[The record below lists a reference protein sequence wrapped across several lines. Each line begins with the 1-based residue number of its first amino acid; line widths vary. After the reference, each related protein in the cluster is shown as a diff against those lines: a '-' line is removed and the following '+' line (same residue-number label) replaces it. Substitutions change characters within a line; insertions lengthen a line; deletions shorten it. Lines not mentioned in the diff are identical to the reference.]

1 MAEKK
6 IVADGTFERKDLC
19 PSVYKKGKTDSLSVC
34 WLKHDDFGY
43 LFASKYVNTA
53 LDISVTY
60 REALIFNMTEDTRQH
75 VVKLLDEKDV
85 TWYFYTL
92 SGLRI
97 LMSVKKVSHLEDRRK
112 FASWFDKNLA
122 VSLSKDT
129 CKSCS
134 LASFVENTRDIYEL
148 KDVVTGNEENIVLA
162 KQKKI
167 LAEKKAK
174 EANPMK
180 AHAHEQEQ
188 GKISEVVS
196 YTKNESVSSN
206 LPASQ
211 KEVRKF
217 DGMLGSVRVVMRENK
232 PWFVAKDV
240 AACIEYDP
248 SSMNKM
254 CNLCRD
260 KDKAVV
266 SIADLRVSEDSS
278 ETLQMFSKTTPT
290 VTLISESGL
299 YRILAKCS
307 LPKCEPFESWIF
319 DTVLPSIEASN
330 TTIEKSQHETH
341 IIHNQNSYQ
350 SPDIGIG
357 SQTFC
362 GVRGYEKE
370 GVAYLHIEDVARGLG
385 FTQSQVKNGKEYTSI
400 RWERIDAFLADFGF
414 PPQVGESG
422 NPHDY
427 YIPENLFYRLC
438 MKAKN
443 EVAEAFQAKVAD
455 DIIPSIRKTG
465 SYSVSNK
472 TNAKALPHDYLS
484 ALKAL
489 VESEEQRLETQKALS
504 AEQDAHNETRLALTA
519 ETEKNEALVQ
529 QNNYMAKVENS
540 ALATASRL
548 SNDNKRL
555 SHDIYLNEMYV
566 TQAMSDGTN
575 YHVERNRMFR
585 SVYEFVTQSTTSARI
600 FKQDVFKNTYIR
612 NSLLTKIDNEMLDVF
627 VKYISRAVANGISE
641 SFIKDVFKIVRKSWD
656 KKEIPNMGKRSPD
669 EVRIVLNAIY
679 EYVQEQK
686 DSVVTS
692 NFKDIWAPPKYSLV
706 IWSQWF
712 RSYFKSLSNCREL
725 HDYLNTQTLNALRV
739 KEEGYDMPRFVM
751 DECAKNFGFFV
762 TMQ

>member
-19 PSVYKKGKTDSLSVC
+19 PSVYKKGKTESLSVY

-92 SGLRI
+92 SGLHI
-97 LMSVKKVSHLEDRRK
+97 LMSVKKVSRLEDRRK

-134 LASFVENTRDIYEL
+134 LAPFVENTRDIYDL
-148 KDVVTGNEENIVLA
+148 KDLVTGKEENIVLA
-162 KQKKI
+162 KQKKM
-167 LAEKKAK
+167 LEEKKAK

-180 AHAHEQEQ
+180 AQVNEQEQ
-188 GKISEVVS
+188 SNLAEVVS
-196 YTKNESVSSN
+196 ETKNESVSSN
-206 LPASQ
+206 LTAAQ

-240 AACIEYDP
+240 AACIEH
-248 SSMNKM
+248 SNVTKM
-254 CNLCRD
+254 CDICRA
-260 KDKAVV
+260 KDVDTINGKEFPN
-266 SIADLRVSEDSS
+266 DLLEYSEGRGN
-278 ETLQMFSKTTPT
+278 PN
-290 VTLISESGL
+290 VCVISESGL
-299 YRILAKCS
+299 YRILAKSS
-307 LPKCEPFESWIF
+307 LPKCEPFESWVF
-319 DTVLPSIEASN
+319 DEVLPSIR
-330 TTIEKSQHETH
+330 Q
-341 IIHNQNSYQ
+341 
-350 SPDIGIG
+350 
-357 SQTFC
+357 
-362 GVRGYEKE
+362 
-370 GVAYLHIEDVARGLG
+370 
-385 FTQSQVKNGKEYTSI
+385 
-400 RWERIDAFLADFGF
+400 
-414 PPQVGESG
+414 
-422 NPHDY
+422 
-427 YIPENLFYRLC
+427 
-438 MKAKN
+438 
-443 EVAEAFQAKVAD
+443 
-455 DIIPSIRKTG
+455 TG

-686 DSVVTS
+686 DGVVTS

-712 RSYFKSLSNCREL
+712 RYYFKSLSNCREL

-762 TMQ
+762 TMP

>member
-19 PSVYKKGKTDSLSVC
+19 PSVYKKGKTESLSVY

-92 SGLRI
+92 SGLHL
-97 LMSVKKVSHLEDRRK
+97 LMSVKKVSRLEDRRK

-129 CKSCS
+129 CKNCF
-134 LASFVENTRDIYEL
+134 LAPFVENTRDIYDL
-148 KDVVTGNEENIVLA
+148 KEVVTGNEENIVLA
-162 KQKKI
+162 KQKKM

-180 AHAHEQEQ
+180 AQVNEQEQ
-188 GKISEVVS
+188 STIAEVVS
-196 YTKNESVSSN
+196 ETKNESVSSN
-206 LPASQ
+206 LPAAQ

-240 AACIEYDP
+240 AACIEYDL
-248 SSMNKM
+248 SNVSKM
-254 CNLCRD
+254 CKLCRERD
-260 KDKAVV
+260 VAIVNGKEY
-266 SIADLRVSEDSS
+266 SYDLYEYSEGRGN
-278 ETLQMFSKTTPT
+278 PN
-290 VTLISESGL
+290 VCVISESGL

-307 LPKCEPFESWIF
+307 LPKCEPFESWVF
-319 DTVLPSIEASN
+319 DEVLPSIR
-330 TTIEKSQHETH
+330 Q
-341 IIHNQNSYQ
+341 
-350 SPDIGIG
+350 
-357 SQTFC
+357 
-362 GVRGYEKE
+362 
-370 GVAYLHIEDVARGLG
+370 
-385 FTQSQVKNGKEYTSI
+385 
-400 RWERIDAFLADFGF
+400 
-414 PPQVGESG
+414 
-422 NPHDY
+422 
-427 YIPENLFYRLC
+427 
-438 MKAKN
+438 
-443 EVAEAFQAKVAD
+443 
-455 DIIPSIRKTG
+455 TG
-465 SYSVSNK
+465 SYSV
-472 TNAKALPHDYLS
+472 TTPALPDFTNPAEAARAWATEY
-484 ALKAL
+484 
-489 VESEEQRLETQKALS
+489 EQRVTAQKALS

-686 DSVVTS
+686 DGVVTS

-712 RSYFKSLSNCREL
+712 RYYFKSLSNCREL

-762 TMQ
+762 TMP

>member
-19 PSVYKKGKTDSLSVC
+19 PSVYKKGKTESLSVY

-92 SGLRI
+92 SGLHL
-97 LMSVKKVSHLEDRRK
+97 LMSVKKVSRLEDRRK

-134 LASFVENTRDIYEL
+134 LAPFVENTRDIYDL
-148 KDVVTGNEENIVLA
+148 KDLVTGKEENTVLA
-162 KQKKI
+162 KQKKM
-167 LAEKKAK
+167 LEEKKAK

-180 AHAHEQEQ
+180 AQVNEQEQ
-188 GKISEVVS
+188 SNLAEVVS
-196 YTKNESVSSN
+196 ETKNESVSSN
-206 LPASQ
+206 LTAAQ

-217 DGMLGSVRVVMRENK
+217 EGMFGSVRVVMRENK

-240 AACIEYDP
+240 AACIEH
-248 SSMNKM
+248 SNVTKM
-254 CNLCRD
+254 CDICRA
-260 KDKAVV
+260 KDVDTINGKEFPN
-266 SIADLRVSEDSS
+266 DLLEYSEGRGN
-278 ETLQMFSKTTPT
+278 PN
-290 VTLISESGL
+290 VCVISESGL
-299 YRILAKCS
+299 YRILAKSS
-307 LPKCEPFESWIF
+307 LPKCEPFESWVF
-319 DTVLPSIEASN
+319 DEVLPSIR
-330 TTIEKSQHETH
+330 Q
-341 IIHNQNSYQ
+341 
-350 SPDIGIG
+350 
-357 SQTFC
+357 
-362 GVRGYEKE
+362 
-370 GVAYLHIEDVARGLG
+370 
-385 FTQSQVKNGKEYTSI
+385 
-400 RWERIDAFLADFGF
+400 
-414 PPQVGESG
+414 
-422 NPHDY
+422 
-427 YIPENLFYRLC
+427 
-438 MKAKN
+438 
-443 EVAEAFQAKVAD
+443 
-455 DIIPSIRKTG
+455 TG

-686 DSVVTS
+686 DGVVTS

-706 IWSQWF
+706 VWSQWF
-712 RSYFKSLSNCREL
+712 RYYFKSLSNCREL

-751 DECAKNFGFFV
+751 DECAESFGFFV
-762 TMQ
+762 TMP

>member
-19 PSVYKKGKTDSLSVC
+19 PSVYKKGKTESLSVY

-92 SGLRI
+92 SGLHI
-97 LMSVKKVSHLEDRRK
+97 LMSVKKVSRLEDRRK

-134 LASFVENTRDIYEL
+134 LAPFVENTRDIYDL
-148 KDVVTGNEENIVLA
+148 KDLVTGKEENIVLA
-162 KQKKI
+162 KQKKM
-167 LAEKKAK
+167 LEEKKAK

-180 AHAHEQEQ
+180 AQVNEQEQ
-188 GKISEVVS
+188 SNLAEVVS
-196 YTKNESVSSN
+196 ETKNESVSSN
-206 LPASQ
+206 LTAAQ

-217 DGMLGSVRVVMRENK
+217 EGMFGSVRVVMRENK

-240 AACIEYDP
+240 AACIEH
-248 SSMNKM
+248 SNVTKM
-254 CNLCRD
+254 CDICRA
-260 KDKAVV
+260 KDVDTINGKEFPN
-266 SIADLRVSEDSS
+266 DLLEYSEGRGN
-278 ETLQMFSKTTPT
+278 PN
-290 VTLISESGL
+290 VCVISESGL
-299 YRILAKCS
+299 YRILAKSS
-307 LPKCEPFESWIF
+307 LPKCEPFESWVF
-319 DTVLPSIEASN
+319 DEVLPSIR
-330 TTIEKSQHETH
+330 Q
-341 IIHNQNSYQ
+341 
-350 SPDIGIG
+350 
-357 SQTFC
+357 
-362 GVRGYEKE
+362 
-370 GVAYLHIEDVARGLG
+370 
-385 FTQSQVKNGKEYTSI
+385 
-400 RWERIDAFLADFGF
+400 
-414 PPQVGESG
+414 
-422 NPHDY
+422 
-427 YIPENLFYRLC
+427 
-438 MKAKN
+438 
-443 EVAEAFQAKVAD
+443 
-455 DIIPSIRKTG
+455 TG
-465 SYSVSNK
+465 SYSISNK

-529 QNNYMAKVENS
+529 QNNYMARVENS

-600 FKQDVFKNTYIR
+600 FKQDVFKNVYIR

-686 DSVVTS
+686 DGVVTS

-712 RSYFKSLSNCREL
+712 RYYFKSLSNCREL

-762 TMQ
+762 TMP

>member
-19 PSVYKKGKTDSLSVC
+19 YSVYKKGKTESLSVY

-60 REALIFNMTEDTRQH
+60 REALIFNMTEDTHQH

-92 SGLRI
+92 SGLHL
-97 LMSVKKVSHLEDRRK
+97 LMSVKKVSRLEDRRK

-134 LASFVENTRDIYEL
+134 LAPYVENTRDLYDL
-148 KDVVTGNEENIVLA
+148 KDVVTGNKENIVLA
-162 KQKKI
+162 KQKKM

-174 EANPMK
+174 ESSVVK
-180 AHAHEQEQ
+180 AQGHEQEQ
-188 GKISEVVS
+188 SKIAEVVE
-196 YTKNESVSSN
+196 TKNENVSSN
-206 LPASQ
+206 LPAAQ
-211 KEVRKF
+211 KDVQKF

-240 AACIEYDP
+240 AACIEH
-248 SSMNKM
+248 SNVTKM
-254 CNLCRD
+254 CELCRD
-260 KDKAVV
+260 KDKATITNSKEIGV
-266 SIADLRVSEDSS
+266 INDSLI
-278 ETLQMFSKTTPT
+278 TQQMFSKNTPNI
-290 VTLISESGL
+290 TLISESGL

-307 LPKCEPFESWIF
+307 LPKCEPFETWVF
-319 DTVLPSIEASN
+319 DEVLPSIR
-330 TTIEKSQHETH
+330 Q
-341 IIHNQNSYQ
+341 
-350 SPDIGIG
+350 
-357 SQTFC
+357 
-362 GVRGYEKE
+362 
-370 GVAYLHIEDVARGLG
+370 
-385 FTQSQVKNGKEYTSI
+385 
-400 RWERIDAFLADFGF
+400 
-414 PPQVGESG
+414 
-422 NPHDY
+422 
-427 YIPENLFYRLC
+427 
-438 MKAKN
+438 
-443 EVAEAFQAKVAD
+443 
-455 DIIPSIRKTG
+455 TG
-465 SYSVSNK
+465 SYSVTTPALPDF
-472 TNAKALPHDYLS
+472 TNPAKAARAWATEY
-484 ALKAL
+484 
-489 VESEEQRLETQKALS
+489 EQRVTAQKALS
-504 AEQDAHNETRLALTA
+504 AEQVAHNETRLALTA

-555 SHDIYLNEMYV
+555 SHDIYLNEMYI
-566 TQAMSDGTN
+566 TQAMSDGMN

-600 FKQDVFKNTYIR
+600 FKQDVFKNVYIR

-656 KKEIPNMGKRSPD
+656 KKEIPNMGKRSPE
-669 EVRIVLNAIY
+669 EVQIVLNAIY

-686 DSVVTS
+686 DGVATS
-692 NFKDIWAPPKYSLV
+692 NFKDRWAPPKYSLV

-712 RSYFKSLSNCREL
+712 RSYFKNLANCSEL

-739 KEEGYDMPRFVM
+739 KEEGYDIPRFVM

-762 TMQ
+762 TIP

>member
-19 PSVYKKGKTDSLSVC
+19 PSVYKKGKTESLSVY

-92 SGLRI
+92 SGLHL
-97 LMSVKKVSHLEDRRK
+97 LMSVKKVSRLEDRRK

-134 LASFVENTRDIYEL
+134 LAPFVENTRDIYDL
-148 KDVVTGNEENIVLA
+148 KEVVTGNKENIVLA
-162 KQKKI
+162 KQKKM

-180 AHAHEQEQ
+180 AQAHEQEQ
-188 GKISEVVS
+188 SNLAEVVS
-196 YTKNESVSSN
+196 ETKNESVSSN
-206 LPASQ
+206 LTAAQ

-217 DGMLGSVRVVMRENK
+217 EGMFGSVRVVMRENK

-240 AACIEYDP
+240 AGCIEH
-248 SSMNKM
+248 SNVTKM
-254 CNLCRD
+254 CDICRA
-260 KDKAVV
+260 KDVDTINGKEFPN
-266 SIADLRVSEDSS
+266 DLLEYSEGRGN
-278 ETLQMFSKTTPT
+278 PN
-290 VTLISESGL
+290 VCVISESGL
-299 YRILAKCS
+299 YRILAKSS
-307 LPKCEPFESWIF
+307 LPKCEPFESWVF
-319 DTVLPSIEASN
+319 DEVLPSIR
-330 TTIEKSQHETH
+330 Q
-341 IIHNQNSYQ
+341 
-350 SPDIGIG
+350 
-357 SQTFC
+357 
-362 GVRGYEKE
+362 
-370 GVAYLHIEDVARGLG
+370 
-385 FTQSQVKNGKEYTSI
+385 
-400 RWERIDAFLADFGF
+400 
-414 PPQVGESG
+414 
-422 NPHDY
+422 
-427 YIPENLFYRLC
+427 
-438 MKAKN
+438 
-443 EVAEAFQAKVAD
+443 
-455 DIIPSIRKTG
+455 TG
-465 SYSVSNK
+465 SYSVSNS

-489 VESEEQRLETQKALS
+489 VESEEQRLETQRALS
-504 AEQDAHNETRLALTA
+504 AEQGAHNETRLALTA

-600 FKQDVFKNTYIR
+600 FKQDVFKNVYIR

-686 DSVVTS
+686 DGVVTS

-712 RSYFKSLSNCREL
+712 RYYFKSLSNCREL

-762 TMQ
+762 TMP

>member
-19 PSVYKKGKTDSLSVC
+19 PSVYKKGKTESLSVY

-92 SGLRI
+92 SGLHL
-97 LMSVKKVSHLEDRRK
+97 LMSVKKVSRIEDRRK
-112 FASWFDKNLA
+112 FASWFDKNLS
-122 VSLSKDT
+122 VPLSKDT

-134 LASFVENTRDIYEL
+134 IAPFVENTRDLSDL
-148 KDVVTGNEENIVLA
+148 KEVVTGNKENIVLA
-162 KQKKI
+162 KQKKM
-167 LAEKKAK
+167 LEEKKAK

-180 AHAHEQEQ
+180 AQVNEQEQ
-188 GKISEVVS
+188 SKIAEVVE
-196 YTKNESVSSN
+196 TKNENVSSN
-206 LPASQ
+206 LTAAQ

-217 DGMLGSVRVVMRENK
+217 EGMFGSVRVVMRENK

-240 AACIEYDP
+240 AACIEYDL
-248 SSMNKM
+248 SNVSKM
-254 CNLCRD
+254 CKLCRERD
-260 KDKAVV
+260 VCVESASKFD
-266 SIADLRVSEDSS
+266 SYDLYESGNSRI
-278 ETLQMFSKTTPT
+278 
-290 VTLISESGL
+290 TLISESGL

-307 LPKCEPFESWIF
+307 LPKCEPFESWVF
-319 DTVLPSIEASN
+319 DEVLPSIR
-330 TTIEKSQHETH
+330 Q
-341 IIHNQNSYQ
+341 
-350 SPDIGIG
+350 
-357 SQTFC
+357 
-362 GVRGYEKE
+362 
-370 GVAYLHIEDVARGLG
+370 
-385 FTQSQVKNGKEYTSI
+385 
-400 RWERIDAFLADFGF
+400 
-414 PPQVGESG
+414 
-422 NPHDY
+422 
-427 YIPENLFYRLC
+427 
-438 MKAKN
+438 
-443 EVAEAFQAKVAD
+443 
-455 DIIPSIRKTG
+455 TG
-465 SYSVSNK
+465 SYSI
-472 TNAKALPHDYLS
+472 TTPALPDFTNPAEAARAWATEY
-484 ALKAL
+484 
-489 VESEEQRLETQKALS
+489 EQRVTAQKALS

-519 ETEKNEALVQ
+519 ETERNEALVQ

-600 FKQDVFKNTYIR
+600 FKQDVFKNVYIR

-656 KKEIPNMGKRSPD
+656 KKEIPNMGKRSPE

-686 DSVVTS
+686 DCVVTS

-712 RSYFKSLSNCREL
+712 RYYFKSLTNCREL

-762 TMQ
+762 TMP

>member
-19 PSVYKKGKTDSLSVC
+19 PSVYKKGKTESLSVY

-92 SGLRI
+92 SGLHI
-97 LMSVKKVSHLEDRRK
+97 LMSVKKVSRLEDRRK

-134 LASFVENTRDIYEL
+134 LAPFVENTRDIYDL
-148 KDVVTGNEENIVLA
+148 KDLVTGKEENIVLA
-162 KQKKI
+162 KQKKM
-167 LAEKKAK
+167 LEEKKAK

-180 AHAHEQEQ
+180 AQVNEQEQ
-188 GKISEVVS
+188 SNLAEVVS
-196 YTKNESVSSN
+196 ETKNESVSSN
-206 LPASQ
+206 LTAAQ

-217 DGMLGSVRVVMRENK
+217 EGMFGSVRVVMRENK

-240 AACIEYDP
+240 AACIEH
-248 SSMNKM
+248 SNVTKM
-254 CNLCRD
+254 CDICRA
-260 KDKAVV
+260 KDVDTINGKEFPN
-266 SIADLRVSEDSS
+266 DLLEYSEGRGN
-278 ETLQMFSKTTPT
+278 PN
-290 VTLISESGL
+290 VCVISESGL
-299 YRILAKCS
+299 YRILAKSS
-307 LPKCEPFESWIF
+307 LPKCEPFESWVF
-319 DTVLPSIEASN
+319 DEVLPSIR
-330 TTIEKSQHETH
+330 Q
-341 IIHNQNSYQ
+341 
-350 SPDIGIG
+350 
-357 SQTFC
+357 
-362 GVRGYEKE
+362 
-370 GVAYLHIEDVARGLG
+370 
-385 FTQSQVKNGKEYTSI
+385 
-400 RWERIDAFLADFGF
+400 
-414 PPQVGESG
+414 
-422 NPHDY
+422 
-427 YIPENLFYRLC
+427 
-438 MKAKN
+438 
-443 EVAEAFQAKVAD
+443 
-455 DIIPSIRKTG
+455 TG

-686 DSVVTS
+686 DGVVTS

-712 RSYFKSLSNCREL
+712 RYYFKSLSNCREL

-762 TMQ
+762 TMP

>member
-19 PSVYKKGKTDSLSVC
+19 PSVYKKGKTESLSVY
-34 WLKHDDFGY
+34 WLNHDDFGY

-92 SGLRI
+92 SGLHI
-97 LMSVKKVSHLEDRRK
+97 LMSVKKVSRLEDRRK

-122 VSLSKDT
+122 VPLSKDT
-129 CKSCS
+129 CKSCY
-134 LASFVENTRDIYEL
+134 LAPFVENTRDIYDL
-148 KDVVTGNEENIVLA
+148 KEVVTGNEENIVLA
-162 KQKKI
+162 KQKKM
-167 LAEKKAK
+167 LAEKKTK
-174 EANPMK
+174 EASMMK
-180 AHAHEQEQ
+180 AQVNEQEQ
-188 GKISEVVS
+188 SKIAEVVS
-196 YTKNESVSSN
+196 ETKNESVSSN
-206 LPASQ
+206 RPTVKKDVQ
-211 KEVRKF
+211 KF
-217 DGMLGSVRVVMRENK
+217 DGMLGSIRVVMRENK

-307 LPKCEPFESWIF
+307 LPKCEPFETWVF
-319 DTVLPSIEASN
+319 DEVLPSIR
-330 TTIEKSQHETH
+330 Q
-341 IIHNQNSYQ
+341 
-350 SPDIGIG
+350 
-357 SQTFC
+357 
-362 GVRGYEKE
+362 
-370 GVAYLHIEDVARGLG
+370 
-385 FTQSQVKNGKEYTSI
+385 
-400 RWERIDAFLADFGF
+400 
-414 PPQVGESG
+414 
-422 NPHDY
+422 
-427 YIPENLFYRLC
+427 
-438 MKAKN
+438 
-443 EVAEAFQAKVAD
+443 
-455 DIIPSIRKTG
+455 TG
-465 SYSVSNK
+465 SYSV
-472 TNAKALPHDYLS
+472 TTPALPDFTNPAEAARAWATEY
-484 ALKAL
+484 
-489 VESEEQRLETQKALS
+489 EQRVTAQKALS

-566 TQAMSDGTN
+566 TQAMSDGMN

-612 NSLLTKIDNEMLDVF
+612 NSLLNKIDSEMLDVF

-669 EVRIVLNAIY
+669 EVQIVLNAIY

-686 DSVVTS
+686 DGVATS
-692 NFKDIWAPPKYSLV
+692 NFKDRWAPPKYSLV

-712 RSYFKSLSNCREL
+712 RYYFKSLSNCREL

-762 TMQ
+762 TMP

>member
-19 PSVYKKGKTDSLSVC
+19 PSVYKKGKTESLSVY

-92 SGLRI
+92 SGLHI
-97 LMSVKKVSHLEDRRK
+97 LMSVKKVSRLEDRRK

-134 LASFVENTRDIYEL
+134 LAPFVENTRDIYDL
-148 KDVVTGNEENIVLA
+148 KDLVTGKEENIVLA
-162 KQKKI
+162 KQKKM
-167 LAEKKAK
+167 LEEKKAK

-180 AHAHEQEQ
+180 AQVNEQEQ
-188 GKISEVVS
+188 SNLAEVVS
-196 YTKNESVSSN
+196 ETKNESVSSN
-206 LPASQ
+206 LTAAQ

-240 AACIEYDP
+240 AACIEH
-248 SSMNKM
+248 SNVTKM
-254 CNLCRD
+254 CDICRA
-260 KDKAVV
+260 KDVDTINGKEFPN
-266 SIADLRVSEDSS
+266 DLLEYSEGRGN
-278 ETLQMFSKTTPT
+278 PN
-290 VTLISESGL
+290 VCVISESGL
-299 YRILAKCS
+299 YRILAKSS
-307 LPKCEPFESWIF
+307 LPKCEPFESWVF
-319 DTVLPSIEASN
+319 DEVLPSIR
-330 TTIEKSQHETH
+330 Q
-341 IIHNQNSYQ
+341 
-350 SPDIGIG
+350 
-357 SQTFC
+357 
-362 GVRGYEKE
+362 
-370 GVAYLHIEDVARGLG
+370 
-385 FTQSQVKNGKEYTSI
+385 
-400 RWERIDAFLADFGF
+400 
-414 PPQVGESG
+414 
-422 NPHDY
+422 
-427 YIPENLFYRLC
+427 
-438 MKAKN
+438 
-443 EVAEAFQAKVAD
+443 
-455 DIIPSIRKTG
+455 TG
-465 SYSVSNK
+465 SYSISNK
-472 TNAKALPHDYLS
+472 TNAKALPQDYLS

-529 QNNYMAKVENS
+529 QNNYMARVENS

-600 FKQDVFKNTYIR
+600 FKQDVFKNVYIR

-686 DSVVTS
+686 DGVVTS

-712 RSYFKSLSNCREL
+712 RYYFKSLSNCREL

-762 TMQ
+762 TMP

>member
-19 PSVYKKGKTDSLSVC
+19 PSVYKKGKTESLSVY

-43 LFASKYVNTA
+43 LFASKFVNTA

-92 SGLRI
+92 SGLHL
-97 LMSVKKVSHLEDRRK
+97 LMSVKKVSRLEDRRK

-129 CKSCS
+129 CKNCF
-134 LASFVENTRDIYEL
+134 LAPFVENTRDIYDL
-148 KDVVTGNEENIVLA
+148 KDVVTGNEENIVLV
-162 KQKKI
+162 KQKKM

-174 EANPMK
+174 EASVMK
-180 AHAHEQEQ
+180 VNTQEQ
-188 GKISEVVS
+188 SKIAEVVE
-196 YTKNESVSSN
+196 TKKENVSSN
-206 LPASQ
+206 LPAAQ

-217 DGMLGSVRVVMRENK
+217 DGMLGSVRIVMRENK

-240 AACIEYDP
+240 AACIEYDL
-248 SSMNKM
+248 SNVSKM
-254 CNLCRD
+254 CKLCRERD
-260 KDKAVV
+260 VCVESASKFD
-266 SIADLRVSEDSS
+266 SYDLYESGNSRI
-278 ETLQMFSKTTPT
+278 
-290 VTLISESGL
+290 TLISESGL

-307 LPKCEPFESWIF
+307 LPKCESFETWVF
-319 DTVLPSIEASN
+319 DEVLPSIR
-330 TTIEKSQHETH
+330 Q
-341 IIHNQNSYQ
+341 
-350 SPDIGIG
+350 
-357 SQTFC
+357 
-362 GVRGYEKE
+362 
-370 GVAYLHIEDVARGLG
+370 
-385 FTQSQVKNGKEYTSI
+385 
-400 RWERIDAFLADFGF
+400 
-414 PPQVGESG
+414 
-422 NPHDY
+422 
-427 YIPENLFYRLC
+427 
-438 MKAKN
+438 
-443 EVAEAFQAKVAD
+443 
-455 DIIPSIRKTG
+455 TG
-465 SYSVSNK
+465 SYSV
-472 TNAKALPHDYLS
+472 TTPALPDFTNPAEAARAWATEY
-484 ALKAL
+484 
-489 VESEEQRLETQKALS
+489 EQRVTAQKALS

-686 DSVVTS
+686 DGVVTS

-712 RSYFKSLSNCREL
+712 RYYFKSLSNCREL

-762 TMQ
+762 TMP

>member
-6 IVADGTFERKDLC
+6 PVADGTFERKDLC
-19 PSVYKKGKTDSLSVC
+19 PSVYKKGKTESLSVY

-92 SGLRI
+92 SGLHL
-97 LMSVKKVSHLEDRRK
+97 LMSVKKVSRLEDRRK

-129 CKSCS
+129 CKNCF
-134 LASFVENTRDIYEL
+134 LAPFVENTRDIYDL
-148 KDVVTGNEENIVLA
+148 KDVVTGNEENIVLV
-162 KQKKI
+162 KQKKM

-174 EANPMK
+174 EASVMK
-180 AHAHEQEQ
+180 VNTQEQ
-188 GKISEVVS
+188 SKIAEVVS
-196 YTKNESVSSN
+196 ETKNESVSSN
-206 LPASQ
+206 LSAAQ

-217 DGMLGSVRVVMRENK
+217 DGMLGSVRIVMRENK

-240 AACIEYDP
+240 AACIEYDL
-248 SSMNKM
+248 SNVSKM
-254 CNLCRD
+254 CKLCRERD
-260 KDKAVV
+260 VCVESASKFD
-266 SIADLRVSEDSS
+266 SYDLYESGNSRI
-278 ETLQMFSKTTPT
+278 
-290 VTLISESGL
+290 TLISESGL

-307 LPKCEPFESWIF
+307 LPKCESFESWIF
-319 DTVLPSIEASN
+319 DTVLPSIEASKS
-330 TTIEKSQHETH
+330 TIEKSQHETH

-357 SQTFC
+357 SHTFC

-427 YIPENLFYRLC
+427 YIPENIFYRLC

-455 DIIPSIRKTG
+455 EIIPSIRKTG

-686 DSVVTS
+686 DGVVTS

-712 RSYFKSLSNCREL
+712 RYYFKSLSNCREL

-739 KEEGYDMPRFVM
+739 KEEGYDIPRFVM

-762 TMQ
+762 TMP

>member
-19 PSVYKKGKTDSLSVC
+19 PSVYKKGKTESLSVY

-92 SGLRI
+92 SGLHL
-97 LMSVKKVSHLEDRRK
+97 LMSVKKVSRLEDRRK

-122 VSLSKDT
+122 VSLSRDT

-134 LASFVENTRDIYEL
+134 LAPFVENTRDIYDL
-148 KDVVTGNEENIVLA
+148 KEVVTGKEENIVLA
-162 KQKKI
+162 KQKKM
-167 LAEKKAK
+167 LEEKKAK

-180 AHAHEQEQ
+180 AQVNEQEQ
-188 GKISEVVS
+188 SNLAEVVS
-196 YTKNESVSSN
+196 ETKNESVSSN
-206 LPASQ
+206 LTAAQ

-217 DGMLGSVRVVMRENK
+217 EGMFGSVRVVMRENK

-240 AACIEYDP
+240 AGCIEH
-248 SSMNKM
+248 SNVTKM
-254 CNLCRD
+254 CELCRD
-260 KDKAVV
+260 KDKATITNSDEIGVINE
-266 SIADLRVSEDSS
+266 SLR
-278 ETLQMFSKTTPT
+278 TQQMFSKNAPHI
-290 VTLISESGL
+290 TLISESGL

-307 LPKCEPFESWIF
+307 LPKCEPFESWVF
-319 DTVLPSIEASN
+319 DEVLPSIR
-330 TTIEKSQHETH
+330 Q
-341 IIHNQNSYQ
+341 
-350 SPDIGIG
+350 
-357 SQTFC
+357 
-362 GVRGYEKE
+362 
-370 GVAYLHIEDVARGLG
+370 
-385 FTQSQVKNGKEYTSI
+385 
-400 RWERIDAFLADFGF
+400 
-414 PPQVGESG
+414 
-422 NPHDY
+422 
-427 YIPENLFYRLC
+427 
-438 MKAKN
+438 
-443 EVAEAFQAKVAD
+443 
-455 DIIPSIRKTG
+455 TG
-465 SYSVSNK
+465 SYSV
-472 TNAKALPHDYLS
+472 TTPALPDFTNPAEAARAWATEY
-484 ALKAL
+484 
-489 VESEEQRLETQKALS
+489 EQRVTTQKALS

-686 DSVVTS
+686 DGVVTS

-712 RSYFKSLSNCREL
+712 RYYFKSLSNCREL

-762 TMQ
+762 TMP

>member
-19 PSVYKKGKTDSLSVC
+19 PSVYKKGKTESLSVY

-92 SGLRI
+92 SGLHI
-97 LMSVKKVSHLEDRRK
+97 LMSVKKVSRLEDRRK

-134 LASFVENTRDIYEL
+134 LAPFVENTRDIYDL
-148 KDVVTGNEENIVLA
+148 KDLVTGKEESIVLA
-162 KQKKI
+162 KQKKM
-167 LAEKKAK
+167 LEEKKAK

-180 AHAHEQEQ
+180 AQVNEQEQ
-188 GKISEVVS
+188 SNLAEVVS
-196 YTKNESVSSN
+196 ETKNESVSSN
-206 LPASQ
+206 LTAAQ

-217 DGMLGSVRVVMRENK
+217 EGMFGSVRVVMRENK

-240 AACIEYDP
+240 AACIEH
-248 SSMNKM
+248 SNVTKM
-254 CNLCRD
+254 CDICRA
-260 KDKAVV
+260 KDVDTINGKEFPN
-266 SIADLRVSEDSS
+266 DLLEYSEGRGN
-278 ETLQMFSKTTPT
+278 PN
-290 VTLISESGL
+290 VCVISESGL
-299 YRILAKCS
+299 YRILAKSS
-307 LPKCEPFESWIF
+307 LPKCEPFESWVF
-319 DTVLPSIEASN
+319 DEVLPSIR
-330 TTIEKSQHETH
+330 Q
-341 IIHNQNSYQ
+341 
-350 SPDIGIG
+350 
-357 SQTFC
+357 
-362 GVRGYEKE
+362 
-370 GVAYLHIEDVARGLG
+370 
-385 FTQSQVKNGKEYTSI
+385 
-400 RWERIDAFLADFGF
+400 
-414 PPQVGESG
+414 
-422 NPHDY
+422 
-427 YIPENLFYRLC
+427 
-438 MKAKN
+438 
-443 EVAEAFQAKVAD
+443 
-455 DIIPSIRKTG
+455 TG

-566 TQAMSDGTN
+566 MQAMSDGTN

-686 DSVVTS
+686 DGVVTS

-712 RSYFKSLSNCREL
+712 RYYFKSLSNCREL

-762 TMQ
+762 TMP

>member
-19 PSVYKKGKTDSLSVC
+19 PSVYKKGKTESLSVY

-75 VVKLLDEKDV
+75 VVKLSDEKDV

-92 SGLRI
+92 SGLHI
-97 LMSVKKVSHLEDRRK
+97 LMSVKKVSRLADRRK

-122 VSLSKDT
+122 VSLSKYT

-134 LASFVENTRDIYEL
+134 LAPFVENTRDIYDL
-148 KDVVTGNEENIVLA
+148 KDVVTGNKENIVLV

-167 LAEKKAK
+167 LAEKKTK

-180 AHAHEQEQ
+180 AQVNEPEQS
-188 GKISEVVS
+188 KIADVVS
-196 YTKNESVSSN
+196 ETKNESVSSN
-206 LPASQ
+206 LPTVKKDVQ
-211 KEVRKF
+211 KF

-240 AACIEYDP
+240 AACIEYDI
-248 SSMNKM
+248 SNVSKM
-254 CNLCRD
+254 CKLCRERD
-260 KDKAVV
+260 VCVESASKFD
-266 SIADLRVSEDSS
+266 SYDLYESGNSRI
-278 ETLQMFSKTTPT
+278 
-290 VTLISESGL
+290 TLISESGL

-307 LPKCEPFESWIF
+307 LPKCEPFESWVF
-319 DTVLPSIEASN
+319 DEVLPSIR
-330 TTIEKSQHETH
+330 Q
-341 IIHNQNSYQ
+341 
-350 SPDIGIG
+350 
-357 SQTFC
+357 
-362 GVRGYEKE
+362 
-370 GVAYLHIEDVARGLG
+370 
-385 FTQSQVKNGKEYTSI
+385 
-400 RWERIDAFLADFGF
+400 
-414 PPQVGESG
+414 
-422 NPHDY
+422 
-427 YIPENLFYRLC
+427 
-438 MKAKN
+438 
-443 EVAEAFQAKVAD
+443 
-455 DIIPSIRKTG
+455 TG

-686 DSVVTS
+686 DGVATS
-692 NFKDIWAPPKYSLV
+692 NFKDRWAPPKYSLV

-712 RSYFKSLSNCREL
+712 RYYFKSLSTCIEL

-751 DECAKNFGFFV
+751 DECAKNFGFFI
-762 TMQ
+762 TMP

>member
-1 MAEKK
+1 MVEKK

-19 PSVYKKGKTDSLSVC
+19 PSVYKKGKTESLSVY

-92 SGLRI
+92 SGLHL
-97 LMSVKKVSHLEDRRK
+97 LMSVKKVSRLEDRRK

-129 CKSCS
+129 CKNCF
-134 LASFVENTRDIYEL
+134 LAPFVENTRDIYDMKE
-148 KDVVTGNEENIVLA
+148 VVTGNEENIVLA
-162 KQKKI
+162 KQKKM
-167 LAEKKAK
+167 LEEKKAK
-174 EANPMK
+174 EASVMK
-180 AHAHEQEQ
+180 VNTQEQ
-188 GKISEVVS
+188 SKIAEVVS
-196 YTKNESVSSN
+196 ETKNESVSSN
-206 LPASQ
+206 LPTVKKDVQ
-211 KEVRKF
+211 KF

-240 AACIEYDP
+240 AACIEH
-248 SSMNKM
+248 SNVTKM
-254 CNLCRD
+254 CDLCRD
-260 KDKAVV
+260 KDKATITN
-266 SIADLRVSEDSS
+266 SDEIGAINDMLIPQ
-278 ETLQMFSKTTPT
+278 QMFSKSTTNI
-290 VTLISESGL
+290 TLISESGL

-307 LPKCEPFESWIF
+307 LPKCEPFESWVF
-319 DTVLPSIEASN
+319 DEVLPSIR
-330 TTIEKSQHETH
+330 Q
-341 IIHNQNSYQ
+341 
-350 SPDIGIG
+350 
-357 SQTFC
+357 
-362 GVRGYEKE
+362 
-370 GVAYLHIEDVARGLG
+370 
-385 FTQSQVKNGKEYTSI
+385 
-400 RWERIDAFLADFGF
+400 
-414 PPQVGESG
+414 
-422 NPHDY
+422 
-427 YIPENLFYRLC
+427 
-438 MKAKN
+438 
-443 EVAEAFQAKVAD
+443 
-455 DIIPSIRKTG
+455 TG

-600 FKQDVFKNTYIR
+600 FKQDVFKNVYIR

-686 DSVVTS
+686 DGVVTS

-712 RSYFKSLSNCREL
+712 RYYFKSLSNCREL

-762 TMQ
+762 TMP

>member
-19 PSVYKKGKTDSLSVC
+19 PSVYKKGKTESLSVY

-92 SGLRI
+92 SGLHI
-97 LMSVKKVSHLEDRRK
+97 LMSVKKVSRLEDRRK

-134 LASFVENTRDIYEL
+134 LAPFVENTRDIYDL
-148 KDVVTGNEENIVLA
+148 KDLVTGKEENIVLA
-162 KQKKI
+162 KQKKM
-167 LAEKKAK
+167 LEEKKAK

-180 AHAHEQEQ
+180 AQVNEQEQ
-188 GKISEVVS
+188 SNLAEVVS
-196 YTKNESVSSN
+196 ETKNESVSSN
-206 LPASQ
+206 LTAAQ

-217 DGMLGSVRVVMRENK
+217 EGMFGSVRVVMRENK

-240 AACIEYDP
+240 AACIEH
-248 SSMNKM
+248 SNVTKM
-254 CNLCRD
+254 CDICRA
-260 KDKAVV
+260 KDVDTINGKEFPN
-266 SIADLRVSEDSS
+266 DLLEYSEGRGN
-278 ETLQMFSKTTPT
+278 PN
-290 VTLISESGL
+290 VCVISESGL
-299 YRILAKCS
+299 YRILAKSS
-307 LPKCEPFESWIF
+307 LPKCEPFESWVF
-319 DTVLPSIEASN
+319 DEVLPSIR
-330 TTIEKSQHETH
+330 Q
-341 IIHNQNSYQ
+341 
-350 SPDIGIG
+350 
-357 SQTFC
+357 
-362 GVRGYEKE
+362 
-370 GVAYLHIEDVARGLG
+370 
-385 FTQSQVKNGKEYTSI
+385 
-400 RWERIDAFLADFGF
+400 
-414 PPQVGESG
+414 
-422 NPHDY
+422 
-427 YIPENLFYRLC
+427 
-438 MKAKN
+438 
-443 EVAEAFQAKVAD
+443 
-455 DIIPSIRKTG
+455 TG

-489 VESEEQRLETQKALS
+489 VESEEQRLETQRALS

-686 DSVVTS
+686 DGVVTS

-712 RSYFKSLSNCREL
+712 RYYFKSLSNCREL

-762 TMQ
+762 TMP

>member
-19 PSVYKKGKTDSLSVC
+19 PSVYKKGKTESLSVY

-92 SGLRI
+92 SGLHI
-97 LMSVKKVSHLEDRRK
+97 LMSVKKVSRIEDRRK

-129 CKSCS
+129 CKDCS
-134 LASFVENTRDIYEL
+134 LAPFVENTRDIYDL

-162 KQKKI
+162 KQKKM

-180 AHAHEQEQ
+180 AQVHEQEQ
-188 GKISEVVS
+188 SKIAEVVE
-196 YTKNESVSSN
+196 TKNENVSSN
-206 LPASQ
+206 LTAAQ

-217 DGMLGSVRVVMRENK
+217 DGVLGSVRVVMRENK

-240 AACIEYDP
+240 AACIEYDI
-248 SSMNKM
+248 SNVSKM
-254 CNLCRD
+254 CKLCRE
-260 KDKAVV
+260 KDVCVESASKFD
-266 SIADLRVSEDSS
+266 SYDLYESGNSRI
-278 ETLQMFSKTTPT
+278 
-290 VTLISESGL
+290 TLISESGL
-299 YRILAKCS
+299 YRILAKSS
-307 LPKCEPFESWIF
+307 LPKCEPFESWVF
-319 DTVLPSIEASN
+319 GTVLPSIEASN

-341 IIHNQNSYQ
+341 IIHNQNSYP

-385 FTQSQVKNGKEYTSI
+385 FAYKAASGNEVVRWNRVEEYLI
-400 RWERIDAFLADFGF
+400 GFGF
-414 PPQVGESG
+414 VATCGDGANQ
-422 NPHDY
+422 HDY
-427 YIPENLFYRLC
+427 YIPENIFYRLC

-686 DSVVTS
+686 DGVVTS

-712 RSYFKSLSNCREL
+712 RYYFKSLSNCREL
-725 HDYLNTQTLNALRV
+725 HDYLNTQILNALRV

-762 TMQ
+762 TMP

>member
-19 PSVYKKGKTDSLSVC
+19 PSVYKKGKTESLSVY

-92 SGLRI
+92 SGLHI
-97 LMSVKKVSHLEDRRK
+97 LMSVKKVSRLEDRRK

-129 CKSCS
+129 CKSCY
-134 LASFVENTRDIYEL
+134 LAPFVENTRDIYDL

-162 KQKKI
+162 KQKKM

-174 EANPMK
+174 EANLIK
-180 AHAHEQEQ
+180 AQVHEQGQ

-196 YTKNESVSSN
+196 DTKNENVSSN
-206 LPASQ
+206 LPADQ

-254 CNLCRD
+254 CNLCRY
-260 KDKAVV
+260 KDRAVV

-278 ETLQMFSKTTPT
+278 ETIQMFSKTTPT

-307 LPKCEPFESWIF
+307 LPKCEPFETWVF
-319 DTVLPSIEASN
+319 DEVLPSIR
-330 TTIEKSQHETH
+330 Q
-341 IIHNQNSYQ
+341 
-350 SPDIGIG
+350 
-357 SQTFC
+357 
-362 GVRGYEKE
+362 
-370 GVAYLHIEDVARGLG
+370 
-385 FTQSQVKNGKEYTSI
+385 
-400 RWERIDAFLADFGF
+400 
-414 PPQVGESG
+414 
-422 NPHDY
+422 
-427 YIPENLFYRLC
+427 
-438 MKAKN
+438 
-443 EVAEAFQAKVAD
+443 
-455 DIIPSIRKTG
+455 TG
-465 SYSVSNK
+465 SYSV
-472 TNAKALPHDYLS
+472 TTPALPDFTNPAEAARAWATEY
-484 ALKAL
+484 
-489 VESEEQRLETQKALS
+489 EQRVTAQKALS
-504 AEQDAHNETRLALTA
+504 EEQDAHNETRLALTA

-686 DSVVTS
+686 DGVVTS

-712 RSYFKSLSNCREL
+712 RSYFKNFANCREL

-762 TMQ
+762 TMP

>member
-19 PSVYKKGKTDSLSVC
+19 PSVYKKGKTESLSVY

-92 SGLRI
+92 SGLHI
-97 LMSVKKVSHLEDRRK
+97 LMSVKKVSRLEDRRK

-134 LASFVENTRDIYEL
+134 LAPFVENTRDIYDL
-148 KDVVTGNEENIVLA
+148 KDLVTGKEESIVLA
-162 KQKKI
+162 KQKKM
-167 LAEKKAK
+167 LEEKKAK

-180 AHAHEQEQ
+180 AQVNEQEQ
-188 GKISEVVS
+188 SNLAEVVS
-196 YTKNESVSSN
+196 ETKNESVSSN
-206 LPASQ
+206 LTAAQ

-217 DGMLGSVRVVMRENK
+217 EGMFGSVRVVMRENK

-240 AACIEYDP
+240 AACIEH
-248 SSMNKM
+248 SNVTKM
-254 CNLCRD
+254 CDICRA
-260 KDKAVV
+260 KDVDTINGKEFPN
-266 SIADLRVSEDSS
+266 DLLEYSEGRGN
-278 ETLQMFSKTTPT
+278 PN
-290 VTLISESGL
+290 VCVISESGL
-299 YRILAKCS
+299 YRILAKSS
-307 LPKCEPFESWIF
+307 LPKCEPFESWVF
-319 DTVLPSIEASN
+319 DEVLPSIR
-330 TTIEKSQHETH
+330 Q
-341 IIHNQNSYQ
+341 
-350 SPDIGIG
+350 
-357 SQTFC
+357 
-362 GVRGYEKE
+362 
-370 GVAYLHIEDVARGLG
+370 
-385 FTQSQVKNGKEYTSI
+385 
-400 RWERIDAFLADFGF
+400 
-414 PPQVGESG
+414 
-422 NPHDY
+422 
-427 YIPENLFYRLC
+427 
-438 MKAKN
+438 
-443 EVAEAFQAKVAD
+443 
-455 DIIPSIRKTG
+455 TG

-529 QNNYMAKVENS
+529 QNNYMTKVENS

-566 TQAMSDGTN
+566 MQAMSDGTN

-686 DSVVTS
+686 DGVVTS

-712 RSYFKSLSNCREL
+712 RYYFKSLSNCREL

-762 TMQ
+762 TMP

>member
-6 IVADGTFERKDLC
+6 IAAYGTFERKDLC
-19 PSVYKKGKTDSLSVC
+19 HSIYKKNKTESLSVY

-43 LFASKYVNTA
+43 LFALKYVGTS
-53 LDISVTY
+53 LGISVTY
-60 REALIFNMTEDTRQH
+60 REALIFNMTEDTH
-75 VVKLLDEKDV
+75 KYIVTLSDEKDV

-92 SGLRI
+92 SGLHL
-97 LMSVKKVSHLEDRRK
+97 LMSVKKVSRLEDRRK

-129 CKSCS
+129 CKNCF
-134 LASFVENTRDIYEL
+134 LAPFVENTRDIYDL

-162 KQKKI
+162 KQKKM
-167 LAEKKAK
+167 LAEKKTK
-174 EANPMK
+174 EASMMK
-180 AHAHEQEQ
+180 AQVNEQEQ
-188 GKISEVVS
+188 SKIAEVVS
-196 YTKNESVSSN
+196 EMKNESVSSN
-206 LPASQ
+206 LPAAQ

-217 DGMLGSVRVVMRENK
+217 DGMLGSVRIVMRENK

-240 AACIEYDP
+240 AACIEH
-248 SSMNKM
+248 SNVTKM
-254 CNLCRD
+254 CDLCRD
-260 KDKAVV
+260 KDKVV
-266 SIADLRVSEDSS
+266 VRPSDLTSNDLLDVKNREY
-278 ETLQMFSKTTPT
+278 
-290 VTLISESGL
+290 TLISESGL

-307 LPKCEPFESWIF
+307 LPKCEPFESWVF
-319 DTVLPSIEASN
+319 DEVLPSIR
-330 TTIEKSQHETH
+330 Q
-341 IIHNQNSYQ
+341 
-350 SPDIGIG
+350 
-357 SQTFC
+357 
-362 GVRGYEKE
+362 
-370 GVAYLHIEDVARGLG
+370 
-385 FTQSQVKNGKEYTSI
+385 
-400 RWERIDAFLADFGF
+400 
-414 PPQVGESG
+414 
-422 NPHDY
+422 
-427 YIPENLFYRLC
+427 
-438 MKAKN
+438 
-443 EVAEAFQAKVAD
+443 
-455 DIIPSIRKTG
+455 TG
-465 SYSVSNK
+465 SYSVSNNP
-472 TNAKALPHDYLS
+472 NAKSLPHDYLS

-519 ETEKNEALVQ
+519 ETEKNEALLQ

-612 NSLLTKIDNEMLDVF
+612 NSLLNKIDNEMLDVF

-641 SFIKDVFKIVRKSWD
+641 SFIRDVFKIVRKSWD
-656 KKEIPNMGKRSPD
+656 KKEIPNMGKRSPE
-669 EVRIVLNAIY
+669 EVQIVLNAIY

-686 DSVVTS
+686 DGVVTS
-692 NFKDIWAPPKYSLV
+692 NFKDRWAPPKYSLV

-712 RSYFKSLSNCREL
+712 RSYFKNLANCSEL
-725 HDYLNTQTLNALRV
+725 HDYLNVQTLDALRF

-762 TMQ
+762 TMP

>member
-1 MAEKK
+1 MSVFCGSFALGDLRMAEKK

-19 PSVYKKGKTDSLSVC
+19 PSVYKKGKTESLSVY

-92 SGLRI
+92 SGLHI
-97 LMSVKKVSHLEDRRK
+97 LMSVKKVSRLEDRRK

-134 LASFVENTRDIYEL
+134 LAPFVENTRDIYDL
-148 KDVVTGNEENIVLA
+148 KDLVTGKEENIVLA
-162 KQKKI
+162 KQKKM
-167 LAEKKAK
+167 LEEKKAK

-180 AHAHEQEQ
+180 AQVNEQEQ
-188 GKISEVVS
+188 SNLAEVVS
-196 YTKNESVSSN
+196 ETKNESVSSN
-206 LPASQ
+206 LTAAQ

-217 DGMLGSVRVVMRENK
+217 EGMFGSVRVVMRENK

-240 AACIEYDP
+240 AACIEH
-248 SSMNKM
+248 SNVTKM
-254 CNLCRD
+254 CDICRA
-260 KDKAVV
+260 KDVDTINGKEFPN
-266 SIADLRVSEDSS
+266 DLLEYSEGRGN
-278 ETLQMFSKTTPT
+278 PN
-290 VTLISESGL
+290 VCVISESGL
-299 YRILAKCS
+299 YRIFAKSS
-307 LPKCEPFESWIF
+307 LPKCEPFESWVF
-319 DTVLPSIEASN
+319 DEVLPSIR
-330 TTIEKSQHETH
+330 Q
-341 IIHNQNSYQ
+341 
-350 SPDIGIG
+350 
-357 SQTFC
+357 
-362 GVRGYEKE
+362 
-370 GVAYLHIEDVARGLG
+370 
-385 FTQSQVKNGKEYTSI
+385 
-400 RWERIDAFLADFGF
+400 
-414 PPQVGESG
+414 
-422 NPHDY
+422 
-427 YIPENLFYRLC
+427 
-438 MKAKN
+438 
-443 EVAEAFQAKVAD
+443 
-455 DIIPSIRKTG
+455 TG

-686 DSVVTS
+686 DGVVTS

-712 RSYFKSLSNCREL
+712 RYYFKSLSNCREL

-751 DECAKNFGFFV
+751 DECAKKFGFFV
-762 TMQ
+762 TMP

>member
-19 PSVYKKGKTDSLSVC
+19 PSVYKKGKTESLSVY

-92 SGLRI
+92 SGLHI
-97 LMSVKKVSHLEDRRK
+97 LMSVKKVSRLEDRRK

-134 LASFVENTRDIYEL
+134 LAPFVENTRDIYDL
-148 KDVVTGNEENIVLA
+148 KEVVTGNKENIVLA
-162 KQKKI
+162 KQKKM

-180 AHAHEQEQ
+180 AQAHEQEQ
-188 GKISEVVS
+188 SNLAEVVS
-196 YTKNESVSSN
+196 ETKNESVSSN
-206 LPASQ
+206 LTAAQ

-217 DGMLGSVRVVMRENK
+217 EGMFGSVRVVMRENK

-240 AACIEYDP
+240 AACIEH
-248 SSMNKM
+248 SNVTKM
-254 CNLCRD
+254 CDICRA
-260 KDKAVV
+260 KDVDTINGKEFPN
-266 SIADLRVSEDSS
+266 DLLEYSEGRGN
-278 ETLQMFSKTTPT
+278 PN
-290 VTLISESGL
+290 VCVISESGL
-299 YRILAKCS
+299 YRILAKSS
-307 LPKCEPFESWIF
+307 LPKCEPFESWVF
-319 DTVLPSIEASN
+319 DEVLPSIR
-330 TTIEKSQHETH
+330 Q
-341 IIHNQNSYQ
+341 
-350 SPDIGIG
+350 
-357 SQTFC
+357 
-362 GVRGYEKE
+362 
-370 GVAYLHIEDVARGLG
+370 
-385 FTQSQVKNGKEYTSI
+385 
-400 RWERIDAFLADFGF
+400 
-414 PPQVGESG
+414 
-422 NPHDY
+422 
-427 YIPENLFYRLC
+427 
-438 MKAKN
+438 
-443 EVAEAFQAKVAD
+443 
-455 DIIPSIRKTG
+455 TG
-465 SYSVSNK
+465 SYSVSNS

-489 VESEEQRLETQKALS
+489 VESEEQRLEAQKALS
-504 AEQDAHNETRLALTA
+504 AEQGAHNETRLALTA

-600 FKQDVFKNTYIR
+600 FKQDVFKNVYIR

-686 DSVVTS
+686 DGVVTS

-712 RSYFKSLSNCREL
+712 RYYFKSLSNCREL

-762 TMQ
+762 TMP

>member
-19 PSVYKKGKTDSLSVC
+19 PSVYKKGKTESLSVY

-60 REALIFNMTEDTRQH
+60 REALIFNMTEDTHQH

-92 SGLRI
+92 SGLHL
-97 LMSVKKVSHLEDRRK
+97 LMSVKKVSRLEDRRK

-122 VSLSKDT
+122 VPLSKDT

-134 LASFVENTRDIYEL
+134 LAPFVENTRDIYDL

-162 KQKKI
+162 KQKKM
-167 LAEKKAK
+167 LAEKKSK

-180 AHAHEQEQ
+180 AQAHEQEQ
-188 GKISEVVS
+188 SKIAEVVE
-196 YTKNESVSSN
+196 TKNENVSSN
-206 LPASQ
+206 LTAAQ
-211 KEVRKF
+211 KEVHKF

-240 AACIEYDP
+240 AACIEH
-248 SSMNKM
+248 SNVTKM
-254 CNLCRD
+254 CDLCRD
-260 KDKAVV
+260 KDKATITN
-266 SIADLRVSEDSS
+266 SDEIGAINDL
-278 ETLQMFSKTTPT
+278 LIPQQMFSKSTTNI
-290 VTLISESGL
+290 TLVSESGL

-307 LPKCEPFESWIF
+307 LPKCEPFESWVF
-319 DTVLPSIEASN
+319 DEVLPSIR
-330 TTIEKSQHETH
+330 Q
-341 IIHNQNSYQ
+341 
-350 SPDIGIG
+350 
-357 SQTFC
+357 
-362 GVRGYEKE
+362 
-370 GVAYLHIEDVARGLG
+370 
-385 FTQSQVKNGKEYTSI
+385 
-400 RWERIDAFLADFGF
+400 
-414 PPQVGESG
+414 
-422 NPHDY
+422 
-427 YIPENLFYRLC
+427 
-438 MKAKN
+438 
-443 EVAEAFQAKVAD
+443 
-455 DIIPSIRKTG
+455 TG
-465 SYSVSNK
+465 SYSVSNNP
-472 TNAKALPHDYLS
+472 NAKALPHDYLS

-686 DSVVTS
+686 DGVVTS

-712 RSYFKSLSNCREL
+712 RYYFKSLSNCREL

-762 TMQ
+762 TMP

>member
-1 MAEKK
+1 MPVFCGSFALGDLRMAEKK

-75 VVKLLDEKDV
+75 VVKLSDEKDV

-92 SGLRI
+92 SGLHL
-97 LMSVKKVSHLEDRRK
+97 LMSVKKVSRLEDRRK

-129 CKSCS
+129 CKSCY
-134 LASFVENTRDIYEL
+134 LAPFVENTRDIYDL

-162 KQKKI
+162 KQKKM

-180 AHAHEQEQ
+180 AQVNEQEQ
-188 GKISEVVS
+188 SKIAEVVS

-206 LPASQ
+206 LPAAKKDVQ
-211 KEVRKF
+211 KFE
-217 DGMLGSVRVVMRENK
+217 GMLGSVRVVMRENK

-240 AACIEYDP
+240 AACIEH
-248 SSMNKM
+248 SNVTKM
-254 CNLCRD
+254 CDICRA
-260 KDKAVV
+260 KDVDTINGKEFPN
-266 SIADLRVSEDSS
+266 DLLEYSEGRGN
-278 ETLQMFSKTTPT
+278 PN
-290 VTLISESGL
+290 VCVISESGL
-299 YRILAKCS
+299 YRILAKSS
-307 LPKCEPFESWIF
+307 LPKCEPFESWVF
-319 DTVLPSIEASN
+319 DEVLPSIR
-330 TTIEKSQHETH
+330 Q
-341 IIHNQNSYQ
+341 
-350 SPDIGIG
+350 
-357 SQTFC
+357 
-362 GVRGYEKE
+362 
-370 GVAYLHIEDVARGLG
+370 
-385 FTQSQVKNGKEYTSI
+385 
-400 RWERIDAFLADFGF
+400 
-414 PPQVGESG
+414 
-422 NPHDY
+422 
-427 YIPENLFYRLC
+427 
-438 MKAKN
+438 
-443 EVAEAFQAKVAD
+443 
-455 DIIPSIRKTG
+455 TG
-465 SYSVSNK
+465 SYSV
-472 TNAKALPHDYLS
+472 TTTALPDFTNPAEAARAWATEY
-484 ALKAL
+484 
-489 VESEEQRLETQKALS
+489 EQRVTAQKALS

-566 TQAMSDGTN
+566 TQAMSDGMN

-600 FKQDVFKNTYIR
+600 FKQDVFKNVYIR

-669 EVRIVLNAIY
+669 EVSIVLNAIY

-686 DSVVTS
+686 DGVATS
-692 NFKDIWAPPKYSLV
+692 NFKDRWAPPKYSLV

-712 RSYFKSLSNCREL
+712 RSYFKNFANCREL

-762 TMQ
+762 TMP

>member
-19 PSVYKKGKTDSLSVC
+19 PSVYKKGKTESLSVY

-92 SGLRI
+92 SGLHI
-97 LMSVKKVSHLEDRRK
+97 LMSVKKVSRLEDRRK

-134 LASFVENTRDIYEL
+134 LAPFVENTRDIYDL
-148 KDVVTGNEENIVLA
+148 KDLVTGKEENIVLA
-162 KQKKI
+162 KQKKM
-167 LAEKKAK
+167 LEEKKAK

-180 AHAHEQEQ
+180 AQVNEQEQ
-188 GKISEVVS
+188 SNLAEVVS
-196 YTKNESVSSN
+196 ETKNESVSSN
-206 LPASQ
+206 LTAAQ

-217 DGMLGSVRVVMRENK
+217 EGMFGSVRVVMRENK

-240 AACIEYDP
+240 AACIEH
-248 SSMNKM
+248 SNVTKM
-254 CNLCRD
+254 CDICRA
-260 KDKAVV
+260 KDVDTINGKEFPN
-266 SIADLRVSEDSS
+266 DLLEYSEGRGN
-278 ETLQMFSKTTPT
+278 PN
-290 VTLISESGL
+290 VCVISESGL
-299 YRILAKCS
+299 YRILAKSS
-307 LPKCEPFESWIF
+307 LPKCEPFESWVF
-319 DTVLPSIEASN
+319 DEVLPSIR
-330 TTIEKSQHETH
+330 Q
-341 IIHNQNSYQ
+341 
-350 SPDIGIG
+350 
-357 SQTFC
+357 
-362 GVRGYEKE
+362 
-370 GVAYLHIEDVARGLG
+370 
-385 FTQSQVKNGKEYTSI
+385 
-400 RWERIDAFLADFGF
+400 
-414 PPQVGESG
+414 
-422 NPHDY
+422 
-427 YIPENLFYRLC
+427 
-438 MKAKN
+438 
-443 EVAEAFQAKVAD
+443 
-455 DIIPSIRKTG
+455 TG

-540 ALATASRL
+540 ALATASRF

-686 DSVVTS
+686 DGVVTS

-712 RSYFKSLSNCREL
+712 RYYFKSLSNCREL

-762 TMQ
+762 TMP

>member
-19 PSVYKKGKTDSLSVC
+19 PSVYKKGKTESLSVY

-92 SGLRI
+92 SGLHI
-97 LMSVKKVSHLEDRRK
+97 LMSVKKVSRLEDRRK

-134 LASFVENTRDIYEL
+134 LAPFVENTRDIYDL
-148 KDVVTGNEENIVLA
+148 KDLVTGKEENIVLA
-162 KQKKI
+162 KQKKM
-167 LAEKKAK
+167 LEEKKAK

-180 AHAHEQEQ
+180 AQVNEQEQ
-188 GKISEVVS
+188 SNLAEVVS
-196 YTKNESVSSN
+196 ETKNESVSSN
-206 LPASQ
+206 LTAAQ

-217 DGMLGSVRVVMRENK
+217 EGMFGSVRVVMRENK

-240 AACIEYDP
+240 AVCIEH
-248 SSMNKM
+248 SNVTKM
-254 CNLCRD
+254 CDICRA
-260 KDKAVV
+260 KDVDTINGKEFPN
-266 SIADLRVSEDSS
+266 DLLEYSEGRGN
-278 ETLQMFSKTTPT
+278 PN
-290 VTLISESGL
+290 VCVISESGL
-299 YRILAKCS
+299 YRILAKSS
-307 LPKCEPFESWIF
+307 LPKCEPFESWVF
-319 DTVLPSIEASN
+319 DEVLPSIR
-330 TTIEKSQHETH
+330 Q
-341 IIHNQNSYQ
+341 
-350 SPDIGIG
+350 
-357 SQTFC
+357 
-362 GVRGYEKE
+362 
-370 GVAYLHIEDVARGLG
+370 
-385 FTQSQVKNGKEYTSI
+385 
-400 RWERIDAFLADFGF
+400 
-414 PPQVGESG
+414 
-422 NPHDY
+422 
-427 YIPENLFYRLC
+427 
-438 MKAKN
+438 
-443 EVAEAFQAKVAD
+443 
-455 DIIPSIRKTG
+455 TG

-686 DSVVTS
+686 DGVVTS

-712 RSYFKSLSNCREL
+712 RYYFKSLSNCREL

-762 TMQ
+762 TMP

>member
-6 IVADGTFERKDLC
+6 IVADETFERKDLC
-19 PSVYKKGKTDSLSVC
+19 PSVYKKGKTESMSVY

-60 REALIFNMTEDTRQH
+60 REALIFNMTEDTH
-75 VVKLLDEKDV
+75 KYIVTLLDEKDV

-92 SGLRI
+92 SGLHL
-97 LMSVKKVSHLEDRRK
+97 LMSVKKVSRLEDRRK
-112 FASWFDKNLA
+112 FASWFDKNLS

-134 LASFVENTRDIYEL
+134 LAPFVENTRDIYDL
-148 KDVVTGNEENIVLA
+148 KDVVTGNKENIVLA
-162 KQKKI
+162 KQKKM

-174 EANPMK
+174 EANLMK
-180 AHAHEQEQ
+180 AQVHEQGQ

-196 YTKNESVSSN
+196 ETKNESVSSN
-206 LPASQ
+206 LPAAQ

-240 AACIEYDP
+240 AACIEYDI
-248 SSMNKM
+248 SNVSKM
-254 CNLCRD
+254 CKLCRERD
-260 KDKAVV
+260 VAIVNGKEY
-266 SIADLRVSEDSS
+266 SYDLYEYSEGRGN
-278 ETLQMFSKTTPT
+278 PN
-290 VTLISESGL
+290 VCVISESGL

-307 LPKCEPFESWIF
+307 LPKCEPFESWVF
-319 DTVLPSIEASN
+319 GTVFPSIEASN

-341 IIHNQNSYQ
+341 IIHNQNSYP

-385 FTQSQVKNGKEYTSI
+385 FAYKAASGNEVVRWNRVEEYLI
-400 RWERIDAFLADFGF
+400 GFGF
-414 PPQVGESG
+414 VATSG
-422 NPHDY
+422 DGANQHDY
-427 YIPENLFYRLC
+427 YIPENIFYRLC

-686 DSVVTS
+686 DGVATS
-692 NFKDIWAPPKYSLV
+692 NFKDRWAPPKYSLV

-712 RSYFKSLSNCREL
+712 RYYFKSLSNCREL

-762 TMQ
+762 TMP

>member
-19 PSVYKKGKTDSLSVC
+19 PSVYKKGKTESLSVY

-92 SGLRI
+92 SGLHI
-97 LMSVKKVSHLEDRRK
+97 LMSVKKVSRLEDRRK

-134 LASFVENTRDIYEL
+134 LAPFVENTRDIYDL
-148 KDVVTGNEENIVLA
+148 KDVVTGKEENIVLA
-162 KQKKI
+162 KQKKM
-167 LAEKKAK
+167 LEEKKAK

-180 AHAHEQEQ
+180 AQVNEQEQ
-188 GKISEVVS
+188 SNLAEVVS
-196 YTKNESVSSN
+196 ETKNESVSSN
-206 LPASQ
+206 LTAAQ

-240 AACIEYDP
+240 AACIEH
-248 SSMNKM
+248 SNVTKM
-254 CNLCRD
+254 CDICRA
-260 KDKAVV
+260 KDVDTINGKEFPN
-266 SIADLRVSEDSS
+266 DLLEYSEGRGN
-278 ETLQMFSKTTPT
+278 PN
-290 VTLISESGL
+290 VCVISESGL
-299 YRILAKCS
+299 YRILAKSS
-307 LPKCEPFESWIF
+307 LPKCEPFESWVF
-319 DTVLPSIEASN
+319 DEVLPSIR
-330 TTIEKSQHETH
+330 Q
-341 IIHNQNSYQ
+341 
-350 SPDIGIG
+350 
-357 SQTFC
+357 
-362 GVRGYEKE
+362 
-370 GVAYLHIEDVARGLG
+370 
-385 FTQSQVKNGKEYTSI
+385 
-400 RWERIDAFLADFGF
+400 
-414 PPQVGESG
+414 
-422 NPHDY
+422 
-427 YIPENLFYRLC
+427 
-438 MKAKN
+438 
-443 EVAEAFQAKVAD
+443 
-455 DIIPSIRKTG
+455 TG
-465 SYSVSNK
+465 SYSISNK

-529 QNNYMAKVENS
+529 QNNYMARVENS

-600 FKQDVFKNTYIR
+600 FKQDVFKNVYIR

-686 DSVVTS
+686 DGVVTS

-712 RSYFKSLSNCREL
+712 RYYFKSLSNCREL

-762 TMQ
+762 TMP

>member
-19 PSVYKKGKTDSLSVC
+19 PSVYKKGKTESLSVY

-92 SGLRI
+92 SGLHI
-97 LMSVKKVSHLEDRRK
+97 LMSVKKVSRLEDRRK

-134 LASFVENTRDIYEL
+134 LAPFVENTRDIYDL
-148 KDVVTGNEENIVLA
+148 KDLVTGKEENIVLA
-162 KQKKI
+162 KQKKM
-167 LAEKKAK
+167 LEEKKAK

-180 AHAHEQEQ
+180 AQVNEQEQ
-188 GKISEVVS
+188 SNLAEVVE
-196 YTKNESVSSN
+196 TNNENVSSN
-206 LPASQ
+206 LIAAQ

-217 DGMLGSVRVVMRENK
+217 EGMFGSVRVVMRENK

-240 AACIEYDP
+240 AGCIEHKDV
-248 SSMNKM
+248 STM
-254 CNLCRD
+254 CKLCRD
-260 KDKAVV
+260 KDKVV
-266 SIADLRVSEDSS
+266 VRANDLTSAELADVRNREY
-278 ETLQMFSKTTPT
+278 
-290 VTLISESGL
+290 TLISESGL

-307 LPKCEPFESWIF
+307 LPKCEPFESWVF
-319 DTVLPSIEASN
+319 DEVLPSIR
-330 TTIEKSQHETH
+330 Q
-341 IIHNQNSYQ
+341 
-350 SPDIGIG
+350 
-357 SQTFC
+357 
-362 GVRGYEKE
+362 
-370 GVAYLHIEDVARGLG
+370 
-385 FTQSQVKNGKEYTSI
+385 
-400 RWERIDAFLADFGF
+400 
-414 PPQVGESG
+414 
-422 NPHDY
+422 
-427 YIPENLFYRLC
+427 
-438 MKAKN
+438 
-443 EVAEAFQAKVAD
+443 
-455 DIIPSIRKTG
+455 TG
-465 SYSVSNK
+465 SYSV
-472 TNAKALPHDYLS
+472 TTPALPDFTNPAES
-484 ALKAL
+484 ARAWAT
-489 VESEEQRLETQKALS
+489 EYEQRVTAQRALS

-686 DSVVTS
+686 DGVVTS

-712 RSYFKSLSNCREL
+712 RYYFKSLSNCREL

-762 TMQ
+762 TMP

>member
-1 MAEKK
+1 MH
-6 IVADGTFERKDLC
+6 
-19 PSVYKKGKTDSLSVC
+19 
-34 WLKHDDFGY
+34 LKP
-43 LFASKYVNTA
+43 TA
-53 LDISVTY
+53 F
-60 REALIFNMTEDTRQH
+60 RRW
-75 VVKLLDEKDV
+75 VV
-85 TWYFYTL
+85 
-92 SGLRI
+92 
-97 LMSVKKVSHLEDRRK
+97 H
-112 FASWFDKNLA
+112 KNLA

-129 CKSCS
+129 CKNCF
-134 LASFVENTRDIYEL
+134 LYPFVENIRYIYDL
-148 KDVVTGNEENIVLA
+148 KDVVMGNKENIVMA
-162 KQKKI
+162 KQKKM

-174 EANPMK
+174 ESSMVK
-180 AHAHEQEQ
+180 AKVHEQEQ
-188 GKISEVVS
+188 SKIAEVVS
-196 YTKNESVSSN
+196 ETKNENVSSN
-206 LPASQ
+206 LQAAQ

-240 AACIEYDP
+240 AACIEH
-248 SSMNKM
+248 SNVTKM
-254 CNLCRD
+254 CDLCRD
-260 KDKAVV
+260 KDKATITN
-266 SIADLRVSEDSS
+266 SDEIGAINDL
-278 ETLQMFSKTTPT
+278 LIPQQMFSKSTTNI
-290 VTLISESGL
+290 TLISESGL

-307 LPKCEPFESWIF
+307 LPKCEPFESWVF
-319 DTVLPSIEASN
+319 DEVLPSIR
-330 TTIEKSQHETH
+330 Q
-341 IIHNQNSYQ
+341 
-350 SPDIGIG
+350 
-357 SQTFC
+357 
-362 GVRGYEKE
+362 
-370 GVAYLHIEDVARGLG
+370 
-385 FTQSQVKNGKEYTSI
+385 
-400 RWERIDAFLADFGF
+400 
-414 PPQVGESG
+414 
-422 NPHDY
+422 
-427 YIPENLFYRLC
+427 
-438 MKAKN
+438 
-443 EVAEAFQAKVAD
+443 
-455 DIIPSIRKTG
+455 TG

-686 DSVVTS
+686 DGVATS
-692 NFKDIWAPPKYSLV
+692 NFKDRWAPPKYSLV

-712 RSYFKSLSNCREL
+712 RSYFKNFANCREL
-725 HDYLNTQTLNALRV
+725 HDYLNVQTLNALRV
-739 KEEGYDMPRFVM
+739 KEEDYDVPRFVM

-762 TMQ
+762 TMP

>member
-19 PSVYKKGKTDSLSVC
+19 PSVYKKGKTESLSVY

-97 LMSVKKVSHLEDRRK
+97 LMSVKRVSRLEDRRK
-112 FASWFDKNLA
+112 FASWFDKNIA

-129 CKSCS
+129 CKNCF
-134 LASFVENTRDIYEL
+134 LAPFVENTRDIYDL
-148 KDVVTGNEENIVLA
+148 KDVVTGNEENIVLV
-162 KQKKI
+162 KQKKM

-174 EANPMK
+174 EASVMK
-180 AHAHEQEQ
+180 VNTQEQ
-188 GKISEVVS
+188 SKIAEVVS
-196 YTKNESVSSN
+196 ETKNESVSSN
-206 LPASQ
+206 LSAAQ

-240 AACIEYDP
+240 AACIEYDL
-248 SSMNKM
+248 SNVSKM
-254 CNLCRD
+254 CKLCRERD
-260 KDKAVV
+260 VAIVNGKEY
-266 SIADLRVSEDSS
+266 SYDLYEYSEGRGN
-278 ETLQMFSKTTPT
+278 PN
-290 VTLISESGL
+290 VCVISESGL

-307 LPKCEPFESWIF
+307 LPKCESFETWVF
-319 DTVLPSIEASN
+319 DEVLPSIEASN

-341 IIHNQNSYQ
+341 IIQNQNSYQ

-370 GVAYLHIEDVARGLG
+370 GVAYLHIEDVVRGLG
-385 FTQSQVKNGKEYTSI
+385 FVQVSVQNGKEYTKV
-400 RWERIDAFLADFGF
+400 RWSRVEGFLNDLGF
-414 PPQVGESG
+414 APLVEQSG
-422 NPHDY
+422 NTHDY
-427 YIPENLFYRLC
+427 YIPENIFYRLC

-455 DIIPSIRKTG
+455 EIIPSIRKTG
-465 SYSVSNK
+465 SYSVSNS

-585 SVYEFVTQSTTSARI
+585 SVYEFVTQSATSARI

-656 KKEIPNMGKRSPD
+656 KKEIPNMGKRSPE

-686 DSVVTS
+686 DGVVTS

-712 RSYFKSLSNCREL
+712 RYYFKSLSNCREL

-762 TMQ
+762 TMP

>member
-43 LFASKYVNTA
+43 LFASKYVNNA

-92 SGLRI
+92 SGLHL
-97 LMSVKKVSHLEDRRK
+97 LMSVKKASRLEDRRK

-122 VSLSKDT
+122 VPLSKDT

-162 KQKKI
+162 KQKKM

-188 GKISEVVS
+188 GKISEVVE
-196 YTKNESVSSN
+196 TKNENVSSN
-206 LPASQ
+206 LTSAQ

-217 DGMLGSVRVVMRENK
+217 DGMLGSIRVVMRENK

-240 AACIEYDP
+240 AACIEH
-248 SSMNKM
+248 SNVTKM
-254 CNLCRD
+254 CELCRD
-260 KDKAVV
+260 KDKATITNSDEIGVINE
-266 SIADLRVSEDSS
+266 SLR
-278 ETLQMFSKTTPT
+278 TQQMFSKNAPHI
-290 VTLISESGL
+290 TLISESGL

-307 LPKCEPFESWIF
+307 LPKCEPFESWVF
-319 DTVLPSIEASN
+319 DEVLPSIR
-330 TTIEKSQHETH
+330 Q
-341 IIHNQNSYQ
+341 
-350 SPDIGIG
+350 
-357 SQTFC
+357 
-362 GVRGYEKE
+362 
-370 GVAYLHIEDVARGLG
+370 
-385 FTQSQVKNGKEYTSI
+385 
-400 RWERIDAFLADFGF
+400 
-414 PPQVGESG
+414 
-422 NPHDY
+422 
-427 YIPENLFYRLC
+427 
-438 MKAKN
+438 
-443 EVAEAFQAKVAD
+443 
-455 DIIPSIRKTG
+455 TG
-465 SYSVSNK
+465 SYSV
-472 TNAKALPHDYLS
+472 TTPALPDFTNPAEAARAWATEY
-484 ALKAL
+484 
-489 VESEEQRLETQKALS
+489 EQRVTAQKALS

-656 KKEIPNMGKRSPD
+656 KKEIPNMGKRSPE
-669 EVRIVLNAIY
+669 EVQIVLNAIY

-686 DSVVTS
+686 DGVATS
-692 NFKDIWAPPKYSLV
+692 NFKDRWAPPKYSLV

-712 RSYFKSLSNCREL
+712 RYYFKSLSNCREL

-762 TMQ
+762 TMP

>member
-19 PSVYKKGKTDSLSVC
+19 PSVYKKGKTESLSVY

-92 SGLRI
+92 SGLHI
-97 LMSVKKVSHLEDRRK
+97 LMSVKKVSRLEDRRK

-134 LASFVENTRDIYEL
+134 LAPFVENTRDIYDL
-148 KDVVTGNEENIVLA
+148 KDLVTGKEENIVLA
-162 KQKKI
+162 KQKKM
-167 LAEKKAK
+167 LEEKKAK

-180 AHAHEQEQ
+180 AQVNEQEQ
-188 GKISEVVS
+188 SNLAEVVS
-196 YTKNESVSSN
+196 ETKNESVSSN
-206 LPASQ
+206 LTAAQ

-240 AACIEYDP
+240 AACIEH
-248 SSMNKM
+248 SNVTKM
-254 CNLCRD
+254 CDICRA
-260 KDKAVV
+260 KDVDTINGKEFPN
-266 SIADLRVSEDSS
+266 DLLEYSEGRGN
-278 ETLQMFSKTTPT
+278 PN
-290 VTLISESGL
+290 VCVISESGL
-299 YRILAKCS
+299 YRILAKSS
-307 LPKCEPFESWIF
+307 LPKCEPFESWVF
-319 DTVLPSIEASN
+319 DEVLPSIR
-330 TTIEKSQHETH
+330 Q
-341 IIHNQNSYQ
+341 
-350 SPDIGIG
+350 
-357 SQTFC
+357 
-362 GVRGYEKE
+362 
-370 GVAYLHIEDVARGLG
+370 
-385 FTQSQVKNGKEYTSI
+385 
-400 RWERIDAFLADFGF
+400 
-414 PPQVGESG
+414 
-422 NPHDY
+422 
-427 YIPENLFYRLC
+427 
-438 MKAKN
+438 
-443 EVAEAFQAKVAD
+443 
-455 DIIPSIRKTG
+455 TG

-504 AEQDAHNETRLALTA
+504 AEQYAHNETRLALTA

-686 DSVVTS
+686 DGVVTS

-712 RSYFKSLSNCREL
+712 RYYFKSLSNCREL

-762 TMQ
+762 TMP

>member
-19 PSVYKKGKTDSLSVC
+19 PSVYKKGKTESLSVY

-92 SGLRI
+92 SGLHL
-97 LMSVKKVSHLEDRRK
+97 LMSVKKVSRLEDRRK
-112 FASWFDKNLA
+112 FASWFDKNLS

-134 LASFVENTRDIYEL
+134 LAPFVENTRDIYDL
-148 KDVVTGNEENIVLA
+148 KDVVTGNKENIVLA
-162 KQKKI
+162 KQKKM
-167 LAEKKAK
+167 LEEKKAK
-174 EANPMK
+174 EASVMK
-180 AHAHEQEQ
+180 VNTQEQ
-188 GKISEVVS
+188 SKISEVVE
-196 YTKNESVSSN
+196 TKNESVSSN
-206 LPASQ
+206 LSAAQ

-240 AACIEYDP
+240 AACIEYDI
-248 SSMNKM
+248 SNVSKM
-254 CNLCRD
+254 CKLCRERD
-260 KDKAVV
+260 VCVESASKFD
-266 SIADLRVSEDSS
+266 SYDLYESGNSRI
-278 ETLQMFSKTTPT
+278 
-290 VTLISESGL
+290 TLISESGL

-307 LPKCEPFESWIF
+307 LPKCEPFESWVF
-319 DTVLPSIEASN
+319 GAVLPSIEASKS
-330 TTIEKSQHETH
+330 TIEKSQNENH
-341 IIHNQNSYQ
+341 IIQNQNSYQ

-427 YIPENLFYRLC
+427 YIPENIFYRLC

-455 DIIPSIRKTG
+455 EIIPSIRKTG

-472 TNAKALPHDYLS
+472 TNAKALPHHYLS

-504 AEQDAHNETRLALTA
+504 AEHDAHNETRLALTA

-686 DSVVTS
+686 DGVVTS

-712 RSYFKSLSNCREL
+712 RYYFKSLSNCREL

-762 TMQ
+762 TMP

>member
-19 PSVYKKGKTDSLSVC
+19 PSVYKKGKTESLSVY
-34 WLKHDDFGY
+34 WLKHEDFGY

-92 SGLRI
+92 SGLHL
-97 LMSVKKVSHLEDRRK
+97 LMSVKKVSRLEDRRK

-134 LASFVENTRDIYEL
+134 LAPFVENTRDIYDL
-148 KDVVTGNEENIVLA
+148 KDAVTGSKENIVLF
-162 KQKKI
+162 KQKKM

-174 EANPMK
+174 EASVMK
-180 AHAHEQEQ
+180 VNTQEQ
-188 GKISEVVS
+188 SKIAEVVS
-196 YTKNESVSSN
+196 ETKNESVSSN
-206 LPASQ
+206 LPAAQ

-240 AACIEYDP
+240 AACIEYDL
-248 SSMNKM
+248 SNVSKM
-254 CNLCRD
+254 CKLCRERD
-260 KDKAVV
+260 VAIVNGKEY
-266 SIADLRVSEDSS
+266 SYDLYEYSEGRGN
-278 ETLQMFSKTTPT
+278 PN
-290 VTLISESGL
+290 VCVISESGL

-307 LPKCEPFESWIF
+307 LPKCEPFETWVF
-319 DTVLPSIEASN
+319 DEVLPSIR
-330 TTIEKSQHETH
+330 Q
-341 IIHNQNSYQ
+341 
-350 SPDIGIG
+350 
-357 SQTFC
+357 
-362 GVRGYEKE
+362 
-370 GVAYLHIEDVARGLG
+370 
-385 FTQSQVKNGKEYTSI
+385 
-400 RWERIDAFLADFGF
+400 
-414 PPQVGESG
+414 
-422 NPHDY
+422 
-427 YIPENLFYRLC
+427 
-438 MKAKN
+438 
-443 EVAEAFQAKVAD
+443 
-455 DIIPSIRKTG
+455 TG
-465 SYSVSNK
+465 SYSV
-472 TNAKALPHDYLS
+472 TTPALPDFTNPAEAARAWATEY
-484 ALKAL
+484 
-489 VESEEQRLETQKALS
+489 EQRVTAQKALS

-686 DSVVTS
+686 DGVVTS

-712 RSYFKSLSNCREL
+712 RYYFKSLSNCREL

-762 TMQ
+762 TMP

>member
-19 PSVYKKGKTDSLSVC
+19 PSVYKKGKTESLSVY

-92 SGLRI
+92 SGLHI
-97 LMSVKKVSHLEDRRK
+97 LMSVKKVSRLEDRRK

-134 LASFVENTRDIYEL
+134 LAPFVENTRDIYDL
-148 KDVVTGNEENIVLA
+148 KDLVTGKEENIVLA
-162 KQKKI
+162 KQKKM
-167 LAEKKAK
+167 LEEKKAK

-180 AHAHEQEQ
+180 AQVNEQEQ
-188 GKISEVVS
+188 SNLAEVVS
-196 YTKNESVSSN
+196 ETKNESVSSN
-206 LPASQ
+206 LTAAQ

-217 DGMLGSVRVVMRENK
+217 EGMFGSVRVVMRENK

-240 AACIEYDP
+240 AACIEH
-248 SSMNKM
+248 SNVTKM
-254 CNLCRD
+254 CDICRA
-260 KDKAVV
+260 KDVDTINGKEFPN
-266 SIADLRVSEDSS
+266 DLLEYSEGRGN
-278 ETLQMFSKTTPT
+278 PN
-290 VTLISESGL
+290 VCVISESGL
-299 YRILAKCS
+299 YRILAKSS
-307 LPKCEPFESWIF
+307 LPKCEPFESWVF
-319 DTVLPSIEASN
+319 DEVLPSIR
-330 TTIEKSQHETH
+330 Q
-341 IIHNQNSYQ
+341 
-350 SPDIGIG
+350 
-357 SQTFC
+357 
-362 GVRGYEKE
+362 
-370 GVAYLHIEDVARGLG
+370 
-385 FTQSQVKNGKEYTSI
+385 
-400 RWERIDAFLADFGF
+400 
-414 PPQVGESG
+414 
-422 NPHDY
+422 
-427 YIPENLFYRLC
+427 
-438 MKAKN
+438 
-443 EVAEAFQAKVAD
+443 
-455 DIIPSIRKTG
+455 TG
-465 SYSVSNK
+465 SYSISNK

-686 DSVVTS
+686 DGVVTS

-712 RSYFKSLSNCREL
+712 RYYFKSLSNCREL

-762 TMQ
+762 TMP

>member
-19 PSVYKKGKTDSLSVC
+19 PSVYKKGKTESMFVY

-97 LMSVKKVSHLEDRRK
+97 LMSVKKVSQLEDRRK
-112 FASWFDKNLA
+112 FASWFDKNIA
-122 VSLSKDT
+122 VSLSKDA
-129 CKSCS
+129 CKDCS
-134 LASFVENTRDIYEL
+134 LAPFVENTRDIYDL
-148 KDVVTGNEENIVLA
+148 KDVVTGNKENIVLA
-162 KQKKI
+162 KQKKM
-167 LAEKKAK
+167 LEEKKAK

-180 AHAHEQEQ
+180 AQVNEQEQ
-188 GKISEVVS
+188 SKIAEVVS
-196 YTKNESVSSN
+196 ETKNENVSSN
-206 LPASQ
+206 LPAAQ

-240 AACIEYDP
+240 AACIEH
-248 SSMNKM
+248 SNVTKM
-254 CNLCRD
+254 CDLCRD
-260 KDKAVV
+260 KDKATITN
-266 SIADLRVSEDSS
+266 SDEIGAINDL
-278 ETLQMFSKTTPT
+278 LIPQQMFSKSTTNI
-290 VTLISESGL
+290 TLISESGL

-307 LPKCEPFESWIF
+307 LPKCEPFESWVF
-319 DTVLPSIEASN
+319 DEVLPSIR
-330 TTIEKSQHETH
+330 Q
-341 IIHNQNSYQ
+341 
-350 SPDIGIG
+350 
-357 SQTFC
+357 
-362 GVRGYEKE
+362 
-370 GVAYLHIEDVARGLG
+370 
-385 FTQSQVKNGKEYTSI
+385 
-400 RWERIDAFLADFGF
+400 
-414 PPQVGESG
+414 
-422 NPHDY
+422 
-427 YIPENLFYRLC
+427 
-438 MKAKN
+438 
-443 EVAEAFQAKVAD
+443 
-455 DIIPSIRKTG
+455 TG

-686 DSVVTS
+686 DGVATS
-692 NFKDIWAPPKYSLV
+692 NFKDRWAPPKYSLV

-712 RSYFKSLSNCREL
+712 RYYFKSLSNCREL

-762 TMQ
+762 TMP